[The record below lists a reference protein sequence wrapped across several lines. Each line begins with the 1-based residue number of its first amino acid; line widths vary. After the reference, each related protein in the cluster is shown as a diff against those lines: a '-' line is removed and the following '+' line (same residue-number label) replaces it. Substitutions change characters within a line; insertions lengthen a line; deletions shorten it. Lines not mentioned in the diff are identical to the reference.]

1 MLHQLKQFQR
11 QVPIFEA
18 LFSSGAF
25 SAQESS
31 NTMTLEGASNLL
43 GTSGATAASPRGLF
57 IDGNFDRGFGRMF
70 PHIAQHRW
78 SGWLLKV
85 HSLHAHSH
93 SRFPAITKLSNK
105 LEPFCGGG
113 FTSLESVRKR
123 HFFIKKMSRVF
134 LLACVLLQGAVAA
147 PTFKSVLL
155 TAQYNCVDFLCPDWE
170 LDLTRVNPTEPPV
183 QDSIILS
190 NLIPKSPVAA
200 MSFPVLTA
208 YDADPRNFYTVT
220 LPSPTS
226 GDIWEHNVGAAV
238 TNATQVSHSQFK
250 FPDAFG
256 TVSRVHIT
264 GNHTLIAVFTT
275 GIVANVNVATGFFI
289 PVGNLSLDQ
298 GFKLTQA
305 SVVEPT
311 SNVLYAFATQGGK
324 CKLYT
329 HSLVTGQTTS
339 ADITLKDIH
348 FELEILF
355 TALWIPTK
363 KAIALFL
370 AGGNEFGL
378 DQIAW
383 VSSPY
388 L

>member
-1 MLHQLKQFQR
+1 VRK
-11 QVPIFEA
+11 
-18 LFSSGAF
+18 
-25 SAQESS
+25 
-31 NTMTLEGASNLL
+31 
-43 GTSGATAASPRGLF
+43 
-57 IDGNFDRGFGRMF
+57 
-70 PHIAQHRW
+70 
-78 SGWLLKV
+78 KK
-85 HSLHAHSH
+85 SH
-93 SRFPAITKLSNK
+93 S
-105 LEPFCGGG
+105 
-113 FTSLESVRKR
+113 
-123 HFFIKKMSRVF
+123 KMSRVF
-134 LLACVLLQGAVAA
+134 LLACVFLQGAVAA

-183 QDSIILS
+183 QDTIILS

-226 GDIWEHNVGAAV
+226 GDIWEHNVDGAV
-238 TNATQVSHSQFK
+238 TNATQISHSQFK

-264 GNHTLIAVFTT
+264 GNHTLIALFTT
-275 GIVANVNVATGFFI
+275 GLVANVNVATGFFI
-289 PVGNLSLDQ
+289 PVGNLSLDD

-311 SNVLYAFATQGGK
+311 SNVLYAFATEGGK

-383 VSSPY
+383 VDPATGDAKEMIGNLDQQYMMGFACNTATKDCDLLQTAAYDPISNHIYFQVTQYESNDDPFGQTTIAY
-388 L
+388 VNIDGRFAYVDPSLTFSFGYMGFFVATVNA